1 MAFKHERSFN
11 LDWANGRSYSSGAG
25 RLPEI
30 FIEADDGGKEGPD
43 FVHDQ
48 LDKDGL
54 DHFLSVFVG
63 VGQFLRRTE
72 VVFANQINNFGDE
85 IKGVV
90 LCL

>member
-30 FIEADDGGKEGPD
+30 FVEADNGGKESHD

-72 VVFANQINNFGDE
+72 VVFANQINNFGNE